1 MQMKTDVTDF
11 FMQPLIFKNE
21 GISSYRI
28 KTR

>member
-11 FMQPLIFKNE
+11 FMQPLIFKKE
-21 GISSYRI
+21 GISKNRI